1 MKLRP
6 LPLLLALVL
15 APAGAFA
22 QPAQPDPER
31 AEEARKEMEALRRQ
45 MAELGR
51 RMAELSRESGNL
63 HDQIVTRIETRREAM
78 QRPVIGVILGSDAN
92 GAVQLRGV
100 TPEGPAARAGLR
112 AGDVLLGIDGKAITG
127 TTAEERLE
135 SARKLLGDLTEGQ
148 EVRLAYQR
156 DGQRAE
162 TTVKAEKSTRV
173 MVFGGSGE
181 FRLPGANGFSIVV
194 PGIDMEIG
202 RIAPF
207 AGCPTDEDCALPL
220 LSQAFRWRG
229 LNLASVDAQLGRYFG
244 TDRGVLVLRGPED
257 FPALQSGDVILKI
270 DGMDVNSP
278 REAMRELQEKQPG
291 DLVLIELLRD
301 RRPQTVE
308 ITAPETSRAFQ
319 WMMPPLLPA
328 PPAPP
333 APPKPPKPPQAAAP
347 DAPGM
352 HGIVAT
358 IVLAEA
364 GGAERSIERRHGHI
378 AIH

>member
-6 LPLLLALVL
+6 LPLLLALAL
-15 APAGAFA
+15 APASALA
-22 QPAQPDPER
+22 QPAQPEPER
-31 AEEARKEMEALRRQ
+31 AEQARREMETLRRQ

-51 RMAELSRESGNL
+51 RMAELSREAGGL
-63 HDQIVTRIETRREAM
+63 QERIVTRIEAA
-78 QRPVIGVILGSDAN
+78 QRPAIGVILGSDAD
-92 GAVQLRGV
+92 GQVQLRGV

-112 AGDVLLGIDGKAITG
+112 AGDVLLSIDGKAIAG
-127 TTAEERLE
+127 TTAEARLE

-148 EVRLAYQR
+148 EVRLGYR
-156 DGQRAE
+156 REGRTAE
-162 TTVKAEKSTRV
+162 VVLKAEKSPRV

-181 FRLPGANGFSIVV
+181 FRLPGANGFNIVV

-207 AGCPTDEDCALPL
+207 AGCPADEDCALPL

-229 LNLASVDAQLGRYFG
+229 LNLASVDARLGRYFG
-244 TDRGVLVLRGPED
+244 TDHGVLVLRGPED

-270 DGMDVNSP
+270 DGVQVNSP

-319 WMMPPLLPA
+319 WMIPPEPPT

-333 APPKPPKPPQAAAP
+333 APPKPPKPPQAANETH
-347 DAPGM
+347 DM

-358 IVLAEA
+358 IVLTETGSAE
-364 GGAERSIERRHGHI
+364 
-378 AIH
+378 